1 MVFIGI
7 YRKYLYLVYVF
18 GFRMIFIILNKLI
31 FFWIKLYKVFGKLIL
46 YFESNL
52 KYLFIDII
60 FCFVLERIF
69 NSIYDNIKELI
80 WYCVDKLKI
89 VIV

>member
-1 MVFIGI
+1 
-7 YRKYLYLVYVF
+7 
-18 GFRMIFIILNKLI
+18 MIFIILKKLI
-31 FFWIKLYKVFGKLIL
+31 FFWIKLYKVFDKLIL
-46 YFESNL
+46 YFDSNL